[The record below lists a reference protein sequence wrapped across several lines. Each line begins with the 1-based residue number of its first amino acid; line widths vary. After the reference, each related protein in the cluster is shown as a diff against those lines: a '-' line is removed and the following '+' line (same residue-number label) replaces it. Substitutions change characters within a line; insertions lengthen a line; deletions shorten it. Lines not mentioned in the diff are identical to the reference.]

1 MRQPDDADEPP
12 MPPAPP
18 IQAPIP
24 EAVSTRPLVSPSPM
38 RVGDANSVNGTQI
51 KPLTITTRKG
61 TKSQRL
67 IMPMII
73 HNNTLQKGKKNG
85 LSKLTRSEKNIQKA
99 YWNDVKNTMP
109 GKTFTW
115 TTSNGTVVLNEEAIN
130 TILNQF

>member
-1 MRQPDDADEPP
+1 MLTNRPCPP
-12 MPPAPP
+12 PPLP
-18 IQAPIP
+18 IQAQKP
-24 EAVSTRPLVSPSPM
+24 EVVSTRPLVSPSPM
-38 RVGDANSVNGTQI
+38 MIGEANSINGTEI